1 MKRAIGQPGFAASGR
16 PATSNNL
23 LAPAPAYQPSGNTP
37 RPQMICLLSAN
48 PHHNAFRGGAASP
61 YSGGRALLGL
71 PDIIRWFGMAS
82 GRCRSDLVHLSP
94 TQNVPFVCPAL
105 AEVSYGT
112 KSRPDRPTRQ
122 LHLAGANVH
131 RPPLGNQE
139 TNVSKPDHPRRTE
152 GCSGSSQ
159 QNARRA
165 RPWAKARLV
174 EANAQSI
181 LGPLAR
187 TLREAAV
194 TREEPQGLRRAT
206 RPLRAPWTRSEEH
219 TSELQ

>member
-1 MKRAIGQPGFAASGR
+1 MTRAIGQPGFAASGR

-23 LAPAPAYQPSGNTP
+23 LAPAPAFQPSGNPP
-37 RPQMICLLSAN
+37 RSEMICLLSAN
-48 PHHNAFRGGAASP
+48 PHHNAFRGGAASAC
-61 YSGGRALLGL
+61 SGWPRSPRQ

-82 GRCRSDLVHLSP
+82 GRCRSALVDISP
-94 TQNVPFVCPAL
+94 TKHVPFVCPAQ

-139 TNVSKPDHPRRTE
+139 TNVFKPDHPRRTE

-187 TLREAAV
+187 ALREAAV

-206 RPLRAPWTRSEEH
+206 TPLRAPWTWP
-219 TSELQ
+219 